1 MDQQPIFDT
10 PMTISLPPA
19 SRCPLSRRSFLC
31 RGLAAAASVP
41 LLSPLVASAQTTS
54 ETTSP
59 IDPESLAFLKQLAAA
74 TIDSARVRPGQSRGG
89 MGPNTTG
96 TTLVTP
102 GGNYPAL
109 WVRDFAM
116 SLDCGLIGPAEVL
129 AHLRLIAQAQNGEK
143 ERRLKSGAI
152 IPPFAIPDHVNFNGG
167 AVFYPGTYSSG
178 EDQGAPPY
186 GPLPPTDD
194 HFYFI
199 HIAYALWRDT
209 RDAKFLAETIA
220 GRSLFDRLQRAFGA
234 PDVDP
239 KTGAVV
245 ATKQRRAV
253 GFGFQ
258 DSVYLLGAMS
268 FATLL
273 RYRSARQLAELCKAV
288 GKPEAAT
295 EYTKA
300 AETIASHFTEVFA
313 DPANRDGWLLAA
325 TEVGKQPDVWA
336 TLFSLHLSILPADAA
351 KKARETAAA
360 AVRAPGNT
368 VEYRGAARHVP
379 SDRYFRPNQCWEAEG
394 TAINTYQSGAFWHTP
409 TGWLVEALWPLD
421 PALARQV
428 CSRFIADLR
437 QGDFRKGS
445 GRGAPWE
452 CFGIDMAGAQNPVYM
467 TSVTLPLAV
476 LQQMAKS
483 RQ

>member
-1 MDQQPIFDT
+1 
-10 PMTISLPPA
+10 MTFSQLLAGHRPV
-19 SRCPLSRRSFLC
+19 SRRSFLRC
-31 RGLAAAASVP
+31 GALAAASTP
-41 LLSPLVASAQTTS
+41 LLGCLAASAQADS
-54 ETTSP
+54 EASPP
-59 IDPESLAFLKQLAAA
+59 IDPDSLAFLKGLAAA
-74 TIDSARVRPGQSRGG
+74 TIDSARVRPGQTRGG
-89 MGPNTTG
+89 MPANTTG
-96 TTLVTP
+96 MTIITP

-116 SLDCGLIGPAEVL
+116 SLDCGLIGPAEML
-129 AHLRLIAQAQNGEK
+129 AHLRLIAQTQNGAK
-143 ERRLKSGAI
+143 ERRLKSGAV
-152 IPPFAIPDHVNFNGG
+152 IPPFAIPDHVNFDGG

-209 RDAKFLAETIA
+209 GDAKFLAETVA
-220 GRSLFDRLQRAFGA
+220 GRSLFDRLERAFSS

-273 RYRSARQLAELCKAV
+273 RYRAARQLAELSKAA
-288 GKPEAAT
+288 GKPEAAA
-295 EYTKA
+295 EYTKT
-300 AETIASHFTEVFA
+300 AETIAAHFINVFA
-313 DPANRDGWLLAA
+313 DPAKRDGWLLAA

-336 TLFSLHLSILPADAA
+336 TLFALHLDILPADAA
-351 KKARETAAA
+351 KKARETVAA
-360 AVRAPGNT
+360 AVRAPGHT
-368 VEYRGAARHVP
+368 IEYRGAVRHVP
-379 SDRYFRPNQCWEAEG
+379 SDRYFRPDRCWEAEG
-394 TAINTYQSGAFWHTP
+394 TAVNTYQSGAFWHTP

-428 CSRFIADLR
+428 CSRSINDLR

-452 CFGIDMAGAQNPVYM
+452 CFGINMAGAQNRVYM

-476 LQQMAKS
+476 LQRMVKAK
-483 RQ
+483 Q